1 MKKFEP
7 FEIVK
12 VLNDIFLVY
21 STSGPNLDLMSS
33 KNFLQFYS
41 DCQVNHEKL
50 SKQSA
55 ELILASEQRKS
66 KFVTFEVF
74 LSILT
79 RISKIIY
86 PDPDETSTSI
96 YRFLDRHI
104 ISLYNSIDSD
114 IKLID
119 VLNLSTLEIL
129 GEVSEMIGVLY
140 KSEFTWEIFNSFDVV
155 NIRKSSQSKV
165 LALMKT
171 LRIFPDLISYTK
183 TLKILKLV
191 INNQDFAQSFPFTP
205 PPLGTVFTLKHFITY
220 LYYLCEH
227 STLQEEDPG
236 KKLALFFQHIE
247 AWLPESS
254 PVKFSLLNLP
264 KVLNYAQ
271 EAETVEVSDFKSH
284 QALECL
290 ESVFRIYSIWQEK
303 IKKHTMNLI
312 RFLTFTN
319 DAGLSGKVNRRDLEL
334 LFCKLTSN
342 KGKKSREHG
351 KMDFSMFCLAINEV
365 SLRVVNKPHALKTFC
380 KENLA
385 KLVEKSY
392 ENEVKAV
399 VMMIKEHGLLDIV
412 LVLGQVLRAFFRYYM
427 NENELMNFEN
437 FFRFCKDFS
446 VFPDL
451 IQMKKLT
458 PIFYTLASAYAN
470 NAMMLTGT
478 KSLEKLLMTEDEYLE
493 PQFINFDLFVEAIS
507 VCALEANSI
516 NRTSEQ
522 KLSFAICKISQS
534 PGASEICRK
543 SGHTRSTLTDMN
555 SLIADN
561 EPDEKSKKLTFIDYL
576 KHKP

>member
-33 KNFLQFYS
+33 KNFIQFYT

-66 KFVTFEVF
+66 KFVTFEAF

-79 RISKIIY
+79 RISKIVY
-86 PDPDETSTSI
+86 PDPEETSTSI
-96 YRFLDRHI
+96 YCFLDRHI

-114 IKLID
+114 IRLID
-119 VLNLSTLEIL
+119 VLDLSTLEIL
-129 GEVSEMIGVLY
+129 GEVVGMIAGLY
-140 KSEFTWEIFNSFDVV
+140 RAEFTWEIFNSLDLVH
-155 NIRKSSQSKV
+155 ITKSSQSKV
-165 LALMKT
+165 LALTKT

-191 INNQDFAQSFPFTP
+191 INNHDFAQSFPFSPT
-205 PPLGTVFTLKHFITY
+205 PLGTVFTLKHFITF

-227 STLQEEDPG
+227 SSIQEEDPG
-236 KKLALFFQHIE
+236 KRLALFFQHTE

-290 ESVFRIYSIWQEK
+290 ESVFRIYSVWQEK
-303 IKKHTMNLI
+303 IKKHTINLI
-312 RFLTFTN
+312 RFLTFTH
-319 DAGLSGKVNRRDLEL
+319 DAGLSGRVNRRDLEL
-334 LFCKLTSN
+334 LFYKLTSN
-342 KGKKSREHG
+342 KGKKGKEQG
-351 KMDFSMFCLAINEV
+351 KMDFSMFCQAINEV
-365 SLRVVNKPHALKTFC
+365 ATKVSNKPHALKTFC
-380 KENLA
+380 KDHLA

-399 VMMIKEHGLLDIV
+399 VLMIKEHGLLDIV
-412 LVLGQVLRAFFRYYM
+412 MVLGQVLRGFFKYYM
-427 NENELMNFEN
+427 NENGLMNFEN
-437 FFRFCKDFS
+437 FFRFCKEFS

-478 KSLEKLLMTEDEYLE
+478 KSLEKLLMAEDEYLE
-493 PQFINFDLFVEAIS
+493 PQFINFDLFVEAVS

-522 KLSFAICKISQS
+522 KLSFAICKV
-534 PGASEICRK
+534 
-543 SGHTRSTLTDMN
+543 T
-555 SLIADN
+555 
-561 EPDEKSKKLTFIDYL
+561 
-576 KHKP
+576 